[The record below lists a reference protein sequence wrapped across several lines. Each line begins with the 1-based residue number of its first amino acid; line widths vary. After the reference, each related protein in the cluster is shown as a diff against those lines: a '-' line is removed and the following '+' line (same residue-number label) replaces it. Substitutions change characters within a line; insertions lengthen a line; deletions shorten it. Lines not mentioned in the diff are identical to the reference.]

1 MSSKMPV
8 KLSIIIPVYNEKN
21 TILEVLKRVEKIK
34 LKGIIKEII
43 IVDDCSTDGT
53 KEILKKLKRHKVY
66 FHEKNLGKG
75 AALRKGFMHASGEII
90 ITQDADLEYNPEDYP
105 IILEPLMSNKSD
117 IVYGSRFLGKHNPR
131 YRLFYYGNKILSLF
145 TSVIYGKK
153 VTDMETGYKA
163 FRRSILKGIN
173 IISNGFGFEPEFT
186 AKVLNKGYKIIEVP
200 VRYKCREFSEGKKIS
215 WKDGV
220 MAIYYL
226 IRFKK

>member
-1 MSSKMPV
+1 MPV